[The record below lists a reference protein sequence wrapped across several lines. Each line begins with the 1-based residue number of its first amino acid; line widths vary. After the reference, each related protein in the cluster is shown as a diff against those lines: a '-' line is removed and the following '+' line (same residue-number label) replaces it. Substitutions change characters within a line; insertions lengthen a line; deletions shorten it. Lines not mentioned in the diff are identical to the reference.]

1 MDKPIII
8 GIAGGSG
15 SGKTTLTKNIYEQF
29 KDDVSIISHD
39 SYYKDQTHLSMEERV
54 KTNYDHPDAFDT
66 DLLLM
71 HLNELLA
78 GNDIYSPVY
87 SYVEHTRTSETVL
100 VKSKKVILL
109 DGILIFENKQL
120 RDLMDMKIY
129 VDTDSDIRIIRR
141 LLRDVGERGRDI
153 RSVTEQYINT
163 VKPMH
168 EQFVEP
174 SKKYADIIIPEG
186 GHNQVALSMLYH
198 RIYYILNN

>member
-15 SGKTTLTKNIYEQF
+15 SGKTTLTRNIYEQF

-39 SYYKDQTHLSMEERV
+39 SYYKDQTHLCMEERV

-66 DLLLM
+66 DLLIM

-87 SYVEHTRTSETVL
+87 SYVEHTRTNETVL

-153 RSVTEQYINT
+153 QSVTEQYINT

-186 GHNQVALSMLYH
+186 GNNQVALSMLYH